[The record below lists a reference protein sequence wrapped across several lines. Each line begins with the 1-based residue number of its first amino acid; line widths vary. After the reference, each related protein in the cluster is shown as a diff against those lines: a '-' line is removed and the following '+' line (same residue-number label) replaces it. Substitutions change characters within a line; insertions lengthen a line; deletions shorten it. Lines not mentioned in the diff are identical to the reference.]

1 MKENKILPL
10 SISKRLQ
17 VNLYIWCLLFFS
29 FSMQAQ
35 YEKNPLVPIEN
46 ENYEMVVEKF
56 VQIPDDDGNRPRIN
70 CLTFM
75 NERVFVSTEVGGK
88 IYEIIPDGEDSSTA
102 VLFFN
107 VKDAILS
114 NTGRNLITDGNWHA
128 GLRSVAFHHDFMS
141 NGKFYVSVMEERPAD
156 TSGHHYLS
164 DVEEPIESDGVVIEW
179 TYDLEND
186 TVETDSYREV
196 LRVGVPFL
204 DHTIKQIM
212 FNPHAL
218 PEDEDYGLLYVNH
231 GDGNPY
237 YAPANGGLNNDGRG
251 KILRIDPLQTGDD
264 PYSIPPTNPFVGD
277 PDWLDEIY
285 AIGMRNPHN
294 SCFAKDAYGNVLL
307 INANVGRDNIEEVN
321 LVTAGENY
329 GWSAREGTYVQ
340 LPGGG
345 LDTGLNALPDTEADS
360 GYTYPAAQW
369 SRKDAVFAGIN
380 SFSIAGGYIYYVE
393 ETDERLYISA
403 DFPRSGIVMYN
414 RLDDLLN
421 AVTKLDPSDAEK
433 DEPEELTQAT
443 FYVLNV
449 FFNEDGDTE
458 TPPLPKSHM
467 FDVINDD
474 ANYDGSNRSDLRFGR
489 DQAGKIYISSKRNG
503 WVYKIQSISPPADM
517 PDAIEES
524 LTNNHEDII
533 LYPNPVSRNGTLHI
547 RLNDPLPE
555 NAQIYV
561 YDLQGK
567 LIMQN
572 LLKKGNVEY
581 NLNLEKAVITQNL
594 YFVKIVSNQTIYNF
608 TITLK

>member
-1 MKENKILPL
+1 MLTHSKL
-10 SISKRLQ
+10 SG
-17 VNLYIWCLLFFS
+17 
-29 FSMQAQ
+29 Q

-46 ENYEMVVEKF
+46 EDYEMVVEKF
-56 VQIPDDDGNRPRIN
+56 VKIPDDDGNRPRIN

-75 NERVFVSTEVGGK
+75 NERIFVSTEVGGK
-88 IYEIIPDGEDSSTA
+88 IYEIVSDGEDSYVP

-107 VKDAILS
+107 VKDAIFS
-114 NTGRNLITDGNWHA
+114 NTGRNLITNGNWHA
-128 GLRSVAFHHDFMS
+128 GLRSVAFHPDFMN
-141 NGKFYVSVMEERPAD
+141 NGKFYISVMEERPAD

-196 LRVGVPFL
+196 FRVGVPFL

-212 FNPHAL
+212 FNPLAL

-231 GDGNPY
+231 GDGNIY
-237 YAPANGGLNNDGRG
+237 NNPANGGLNNDGRG
-251 KILRIDPLQTGDD
+251 KILRIDPLQNGDD
-264 PYSIPPTNPFVGD
+264 PYSIPPANPFVGD

-294 SCFAKDAYGNVLL
+294 TCFAKDAEGNVHL

-345 LDTGLNALPDTEADS
+345 LDTGLEALPDTEADS

-369 SRKDAVFAGIN
+369 SRKDAVFAGVTA
-380 SFSIAGGYIYYVE
+380 FSIAGGYIYHVE
-393 ETDERLYISA
+393 ETDESLYISA

-414 RLDDLLN
+414 RLTDLLN
-421 AVTKLDPSDAEK
+421 AVTKLDPSDTEK
-433 DEPEELTQAT
+433 DEPEELTQAK
-443 FYVLNV
+443 FYILNV
-449 FFNEDGDTE
+449 LFDEDGDPE
-458 TPPLPKSHM
+458 TPPAPKDNM
-467 FDVINDD
+467 FDVIKDD

-489 DQAGKIYISSKRNG
+489 DQAGTIYISSKRNG
-503 WVYKIQSISPPADM
+503 WIYKVQSIDPPADL
-517 PDAIEES
+517 PNAIEKS
-524 LTNNHEDII
+524 RTRNHEGII
-533 LYPNPVSRNGTLHI
+533 LFPNPVNKNGTLHV
-547 RLNDPLPE
+547 RFDDPLSE
-555 NAQIYV
+555 DARVYI

-572 LLKKGNVEY
+572 VLKKGNDDY
-581 NLNLEKAVITQNL
+581 KLNLEEAVITQSM
-594 YFVKIVSNQTIYNF
+594 YFVKIVSGQTIYNF
-608 TITLK
+608 SVTVN